1 MFENDIKNP
10 ILFIVPQNIFH
21 KRLIIHSFFMKIP
34 IDIMVVNDRLEI
46 IDKTSL
52 MPWHYYKVNEEIA
65 CFIELEY
72 GYLNKHN
79 IKINDK
85 IKII

>member
-1 MFENDIKNP
+1 MFEKYIKNP
-10 ILFIVPQNIFH
+10 ILFIVPQNILY
-21 KRLIIHSFFMKIP
+21 KKLIIHSFFMRIP
-34 IDIMVVNDRLEI
+34 IDIMVVNNKLEI

-52 MPWHYYKVNEEIA
+52 KPWHYYKINEEIA

-72 GYLNKHN
+72 GYLNRHN
-79 IKINDK
+79 IEINDK

>member
-10 ILFIVPQNIFH
+10 ILFIVPQNILY
-21 KRLIIHSFFMKIP
+21 KKLIIHSFFMRIP
-34 IDIMVVNDRLEI
+34 IDIMAVNDRLEI

-52 MPWHYYKVNEEIA
+52 KPRHYYKINEEIA

-72 GYLNKHN
+72 GYLNRHN
-79 IKINDK
+79 IEINDK